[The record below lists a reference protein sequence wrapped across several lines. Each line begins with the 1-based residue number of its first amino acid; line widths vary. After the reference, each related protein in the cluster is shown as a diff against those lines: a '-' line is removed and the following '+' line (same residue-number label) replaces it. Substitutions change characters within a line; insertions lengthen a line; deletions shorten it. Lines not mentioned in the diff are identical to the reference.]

1 MSNEIRRMSRI
12 VSVIRELVE
21 PDLPLQQLA
30 LLLLI
35 AEAGE
40 EGITMPE
47 AAVKLNMGQ
56 TSVSKNAKALSRY
69 AEDRGGTL
77 VIKGLE
83 LIEARPDLLERRRL
97 RMSITPKGVQLL
109 DRVVEEVRHVGVQA
123 R

>member
-1 MSNEIRRMSRI
+1 VSAALRCLRRV
-12 VSVIRELVE
+12 VSVIRELVD

-35 AEAGE
+35 AEAGD

-47 AAVKLNMGQ
+47 AADKLHMGQ

-69 AEDRGGTL
+69 AEDRGGQL
-77 VIKGLE
+77 VIRGLE

-97 RMSITPKGVQLL
+97 RMTVTPKG
-109 DRVVEEVRHVGVQA
+109 EEVLRKILKEVA
-123 R
+123 